1 MKKLLLL
8 SAFLIFACSDDD
20 SSDTND
26 NSNQTFLEIYG
37 NTKWEIINGEDC
49 LPNDKLKFSN
59 SDLFLTFWQE
69 AYDCNDEDG
78 FVDEICYTIENGQE
92 FIYPGDVNLFDK
104 YSIEIN
110 NPDFLSIKWEFKSG
124 SNWAYHS
131 HINISTL
138 PSGDLLFQN
147 YSEDINLVEE
157 EYVMSLVNI
166 SFPCE

>member
-8 SAFLIFACSDDD
+8 FTLFIFSCSSDD
-20 SSDTND
+20 ND
-26 NSNQTFLEIYG
+26 NSNQTFLERYN
-37 NTKWEIINGEDC
+37 NTKWSIDENIDDC
-49 LPNDKLKFSN
+49 YPNNKWKFSN
-59 SDLFLTFWQE
+59 SDLFLTIWEE
-69 AYDCNDEDG
+69 AYYCNDEDG

-92 FIYPGDVNLFDK
+92 FIYDGNVNLFDR

-124 SNWAYHS
+124 TNWLYHS
-131 HINISTL
+131 HFNISTL

-147 YSEDINLVEE
+147 YSEDIDLIEE
-157 EYVMSLVNI
+157 EYVMSPVSI